1 MINRLFILI
10 SIVLFLAGCT
20 ADDGLSD
27 ILSGGDKTPLVLQT
41 SLSTQYI
48 VTRAANNTFDN
59 SDELHVYVEHVK
71 KKDDSETYE
80 SIQADQAPLLVSF
93 SGENPLSLYWDDL
106 SDSRSA
112 DTYLRT
118 SGHAL
123 RTKYGYCYNGGTP
136 KEGLTDLNQAAGII
150 KWEVAKDQT
159 TAETV
164 QHADLL
170 WSGTQAPVT
179 YNHADLTKNTLKV
192 PFTHAMS
199 EVTVTVKAT
208 AGYTGNPLTS
218 TVLTLKDMKTVA
230 TVDAPAG
237 TITSETTADITMCG
251 ADYMAGGT
259 QRTYT
264 AIVAPG
270 TKLKVDE
277 ELLSIVNVDDN
288 NYTLPVSSEMLGNE
302 AWAKGHTL
310 KTDDGTYIETLP
322 GVNYHIDVTVNKTAV
337 AVEATLKDW
346 TPVTATGDGDI
357 AFDNDIVNF
366 TVDNPGNEFA
376 DGSSFNLYWKE
387 STATDYILATT
398 STLTSGSWSNATA
411 IYWPNGTDSY
421 YFRALT
427 GNTNDFDVKQGEDV
441 LWGTTAKHSTYNV
454 GDAIAPRTGNVP
466 LIFEHAMS
474 KVIVKLATTDGTDAS
489 SVDLTGATVKIV
501 KLQTAGTIAI
511 DTGVISATGE
521 TSEVSLGTVD
531 SEKTCSLIMVPQSIG
546 YDVKL
551 VITLNDGDTNTD
563 PVKQPTTYSLQ
574 LNKCADIKK
583 WTGGNQYTYTIT
595 VKKEAVQFRALI
607 QDWKPATGS
616 GQANLDW
623 D

>member
-10 SIVLFLAGCT
+10 SIGLLLAGCT

-41 SLSTQYI
+41 SLSTQHI

-80 SIQADQAPLLVSF
+80 SVKADQAPLLVSF
-93 SGENPLSLYWDDL
+93 SGETPLSLYWDDL
-106 SDSRSA
+106 SDSRSV

-118 SGHAL
+118 HGHAL
-123 RTKYGYCYNGGTP
+123 RTLYGYCYNGGTP
-136 KEGLTDLNQAAGII
+136 TEGLTDAEGKAAGII
-150 KWEVAKDQT
+150 KWTVADNQT
-159 TAETV
+159 SAEAV

-170 WSGTQAPVT
+170 WSGTQEPVT
-179 YNHADLTKNTLKV
+179 YNHTDLTKNTLKV

-199 EVTVTVKAT
+199 EVTVTIKADK
-208 AGYTGNPLTS
+208 GYTGDPLTS
-218 TVLTLKDMKTVA
+218 TVLTLKNMKTVA
-230 TVDAPAG
+230 TVNAPAG
-237 TITSETTADITMCG
+237 TITSETTTDITMCG
-251 ADYMAGGT
+251 ADYTAGGT

-288 NYTLPVSSEMLGNE
+288 NYTLPVSREMLGNE
-302 AWAKGHTL
+302 AWTKGHTL

-322 GVNYHIDVTVNKTAV
+322 GVNYHIDVTVNKAAV

-346 TPVTATGDGDI
+346 TSVTATGDGDI

-387 STATDYILATT
+387 STATDYTFATE
-398 STLTSGSWSNATA
+398 STLTSGKWSNATA

-427 GNTNDFDVKQGEDV
+427 GNTKDFEVKQTEDV

-454 GDAIAPRTGNVP
+454 GDAIAPRTGDVP

-474 KVIVKLATTDGTDAS
+474 KIAFDLTTSDGDDKVELDDAIISISYLYTDGTISIADGAILGNTSTEAAISDLKENIAVIVLPQTISNDAIVTITLKDGS
-489 SVDLTGATVKIV
+489 TKYKIQ
-501 KLQTAGTIAI
+501 LNTCTAGT
-511 DTGVISATGE
+511 T
-521 TSEVSLGTVD
+521 
-531 SEKTCSLIMVPQSIG
+531 P
-546 YDVKL
+546 
-551 VITLNDGDTNTD
+551 ITAWERG
-563 PVKQPTTYSLQ
+563 KS
-574 LNKCADIKK
+574 
-583 WTGGNQYTYTIT
+583 YTYTIT

-607 QDWKPATGS
+607 QDWTPTTGS
-616 GQANLDW
+616 GNATLDW